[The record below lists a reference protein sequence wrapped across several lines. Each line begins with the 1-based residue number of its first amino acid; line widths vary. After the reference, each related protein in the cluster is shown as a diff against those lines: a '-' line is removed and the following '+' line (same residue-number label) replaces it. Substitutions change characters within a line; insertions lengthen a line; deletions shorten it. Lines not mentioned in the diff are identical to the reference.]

1 MNNKKTIQSAS
12 FIATVF
18 LGAAMSAQATQTLN
32 YAHAYPSGSIPDKAA
47 HQYAEDVKKF
57 SDGELSVKVYPSTL
71 LTGSEMSDGIRDGLA
86 DSGGVL
92 TVYFPSIYPHINM
105 MNESSM
111 QLQLMDQDLV
121 ADGVGALAFEGAMS
135 EFMFFHCP
143 ECNQEYADQN
153 QVYTGN
159 SASSRYALLCTKE
172 VTEQSHME
180 GLRLR
185 VAGAHWSRWIQA
197 FGGTSLSM
205 TVGEL
210 TEALDQG
217 VIDCTASAI
226 PELINLGMI
235 ETVTDITTDIP
246 GGAYAGAST
255 ASTNQDVWRNL
266 TADQRKALLRA
277 GAHYAASVPYES
289 VMQEQTTLDRAREEG
304 INIHQ
309 ASPELLAATREFVE
323 KDLQK
328 NIDYYAERHGV
339 SRGQEMLADFRELLE
354 KWLVLV
360 QDIESGEEL
369 GELFWT
375 EVYSKVDVNSH
386 GL

>member
-1 MNNKKTIQSAS
+1 MNNKKLIRYAGSIVTAC
-12 FIATVF
+12 
-18 LGAAMSAQATQTLN
+18 LGVSMSAQATETLN

-47 HQYAEDVKKF
+47 HQYARDVKEF
-57 SDGELSVKVYPSTL
+57 SGGELSVKVYPSTL

-111 QLQLMDQDLV
+111 QLQLMDQELV
-121 ADGVGALAFEGAMS
+121 AEGLGALAFEGAMS
-135 EFMFFHCP
+135 EFMFFNCP

-159 SASSRYALLCTKE
+159 SASSRYAMLCTKE
-172 VTEQSHME
+172 VTEQAHME

-246 GGAYAGAST
+246 GGAYTGASA
-255 ASTNQDVWRNL
+255 ASTNQGVWRSL
-266 TADQRKALLRA
+266 TAEQRNALLRA

-289 VMQEQTTLDRAREEG
+289 IMQEQATLERAREEG

-309 ASPELLAATREFVE
+309 ASPELLTATREFVE
-323 KDLQK
+323 KDLQR
-328 NIDYYAERHGV
+328 NIEYYASRHRV
-339 SRGQEMLADFRELLE
+339 TRGNEMMEDFRGLLE

-360 QDIESGEEL
+360 QEVDSGKEL
-369 GELFWT
+369 GELFWN
-375 EVYSKVDVNSH
+375 EVYSRVGVNSH